1 MWDGRLKVNTI
12 LGAAIATII
21 ALLTASLAL
30 LSGPEV
36 ASLGDIT
43 GLQWVILLIGG
54 AITFFKDFQAISARR
69 LVNKVTGSGDGGG
82 TVG

>member
-1 MWDGRLKVNTI
+1 MNTI
-12 LGAAIATII
+12 LGAFVATII
-21 ALLTASLAL
+21 ALLTAALAL
-30 LSGPEV
+30 LSGPQITSV
-36 ASLGDIT
+36 GDIT
-43 GLQWVILLIGG
+43 TLQWVILAIGG

>member
-1 MWDGRLKVNTI
+1 MNTI
-12 LGAAIATII
+12 VGALVATII
-21 ALLTASLAL
+21 AVLTAALAL

-36 ASLGDIT
+36 TSLGDIT
-43 GLQWVILLIGG
+43 GLQWTILLIGG

>member
-1 MWDGRLKVNTI
+1 MNTI
-12 LGAAIATII
+12 LGALIATII

-30 LSGPEV
+30 LSG
-36 ASLGDIT
+36 AGITSLSDIS
-43 GLQWVILLIGG
+43 GLQWTILLVGG

-69 LVNKVTGSGDGGG
+69 LVNKVTGTGDGGG